1 MIKANYEEKVTE
13 LKEKGEVEIL
23 ITDCDLQFYI
33 EDALESLNLKHRML
47 LPPRK
52 KGSVKVMIIKI
63 ID

>member
-1 MIKANYEEKVTE
+1 MIKTNYEEKVTE
-13 LKEKGEVEIL
+13 LKEKREVEIP

-33 EDALESLNLKHRML
+33 EDILESLNLKHRIH